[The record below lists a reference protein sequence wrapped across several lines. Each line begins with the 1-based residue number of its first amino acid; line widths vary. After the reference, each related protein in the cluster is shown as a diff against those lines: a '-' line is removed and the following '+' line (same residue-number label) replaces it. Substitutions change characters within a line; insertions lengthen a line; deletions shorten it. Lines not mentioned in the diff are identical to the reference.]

1 ATPYS
6 DPTPRSLHDG
16 RPSLNPGQLQR
27 QYSRLPLLLFSVDQK
42 NCNQMVIS
50 YVRYS
55 LVNYFYS
62 LWLTPTA
69 SICLAL
75 CFIPFTRYCKFSSLS
90 TFSFHVHFSFDLYI
104 WLILI
109 SSICAT
115 SALDTTLS
123 FNGLKIS

>member
-1 ATPYS
+1 
-6 DPTPRSLHDG
+6 
-16 RPSLNPGQLQR
+16 
-27 QYSRLPLLLFSVDQK
+27 QK

-109 SSICAT
+109 AMNCGSFALET
-115 SALDTTLS
+115 SLS
-123 FNGLKIS
+123 FTSLKISTGILMLHSVLSLNADISLSYESLLAPE

>member
-1 ATPYS
+1 
-6 DPTPRSLHDG
+6 
-16 RPSLNPGQLQR
+16 
-27 QYSRLPLLLFSVDQK
+27 LPLLLFSVDQK

-104 WLILI
+104 CLIFLVI
-109 SSICAT
+109 IFVLFILASSY
-115 SALDTTLS
+115 SFPLLS
-123 FNGLKIS
+123 TMFYTIYKIL